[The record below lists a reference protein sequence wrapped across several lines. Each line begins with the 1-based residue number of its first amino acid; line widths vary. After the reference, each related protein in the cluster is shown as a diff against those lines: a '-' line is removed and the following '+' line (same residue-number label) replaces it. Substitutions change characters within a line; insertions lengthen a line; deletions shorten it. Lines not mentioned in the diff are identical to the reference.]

1 MLELAILGLLQEKA
15 MHGYE
20 LKKQL
25 NQKLGHFWQVSLG
38 SLYPTLSRLSER
50 GAIEAIFSGED
61 TPRRKNV
68 YRITERGQQE
78 FLRLIDD
85 RATTQWEEE
94 KFPLRFAF
102 FRYVKPE
109 IRIRL
114 LERRK
119 AYLHEKLDDLR
130 ASLREAHERI
140 DSYTLSL
147 MRHGLDATASD
158 IAWLDEL
165 IAAERRL
172 LDSEPLPE
180 QATASAVEHER
191 AGEGRGERYQQE
203 AVVTEGSD
211 PMPSDGRNPGAGR
224 TTGPRAPASG
234 RA

>member
-1 MLELAILGLLQEKA
+1 MLELAILGLLKEKT

-38 SLYPTLSRLSER
+38 SLYPTLNRLSDR

-68 YRITERGQQE
+68 YRITERGEQE
-78 FLRLIDD
+78 FLKLIDD
-85 RATTQWEEE
+85 QATTQWEEE

-119 AYLHEKLDDLR
+119 AYLHEKLVDLR

-147 MRHGLDATASD
+147 MRHGLDSTASD

-165 IAAERRL
+165 IVAERRL
-172 LDSEPLPE
+172 LAGEQGGETGPATAGEHEAADEGRMERQRRGTVLPE
-180 QATASAVEHER
+180 GAASKADRPHEPVTGTSGTR
-191 AGEGRGERYQQE
+191 AAARGR
-203 AVVTEGSD
+203 
-211 PMPSDGRNPGAGR
+211 P
-224 TTGPRAPASG
+224 
-234 RA
+234 